1 MNLNLKCERNS
12 SRLTDLGEESFREHI
27 MVKIEFL
34 VDQMELAETDSG
46 RLIYRLIYLYIEGE
60 YSDLGPC
67 KTTKV

>member
-1 MNLNLKCERNS
+1 MNLNLKCERKS
-12 SRLTDLGEESFREHI
+12 SRLTDLGEESFRKHT

-34 VDQMELAETDSG
+34 GDQMELAETDSG
-46 RLIYRLIYLYIEGE
+46 RLIYLYIEGE